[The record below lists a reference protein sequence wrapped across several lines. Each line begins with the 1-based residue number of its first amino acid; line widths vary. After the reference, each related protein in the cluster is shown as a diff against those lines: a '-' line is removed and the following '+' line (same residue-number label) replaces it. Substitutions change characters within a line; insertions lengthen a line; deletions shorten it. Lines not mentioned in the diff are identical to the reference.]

1 METLTPED
9 YKLRIEHLQ
18 QIKTAMPEIWQMIT
32 QSRCCPSYIGLTDY
46 CRFEA
51 GYQCETCWLA
61 NLPKNP
67 ELAPEA

>member
-1 METLTPED
+1 METLTSED

-32 QSRCCPSYIGLTDY
+32 QSRCCPSHIGLTDY
-46 CRFEA
+46 CSFEA

-61 NLPKNP
+61 NLQKD
-67 ELAPEA
+67 PEA